1 MVLKYTTIQI
11 FGSVSLTK
19 CEISSISFIKY
30 TLLLWN
36 IITIKNTV
44 LYFNIFDPGPQN
56 QS

>member
-19 CEISSISFIKY
+19 CEISSIYFIKN

-44 LYFNIFDPGPQN
+44 LYFDIFDPGPQN